1 MSRASSSGSWRSTT
15 FCGASRPRAAI
26 SQRLCVASSRARA
39 ALRRRPERD
48 LSPRERSRAM
58 DAAVTYEKDVTM
70 LPETASAYDVAT
82 AIQKCAVGC
91 VVIVDAE
98 GRPRG
103 IVTDRDLAV
112 RVISRDQDAGSL
124 TASAVMSAPVFTA
137 EASDPLARVIE
148 VMCRHGIRRV
158 PILRDSRV
166 AGIVALDDVL
176 AQLGREFDDLGGA
189 ARRQMFEARPRRAYP
204 VCGTTSKPGC
214 RSSASD

>member
-1 MSRASSSGSWRSTT
+1 MG
-15 FCGASRPRAAI
+15 
-26 SQRLCVASSRARA
+26 
-39 ALRRRPERD
+39 
-48 LSPRERSRAM
+48 
-58 DAAVTYEKDVTM
+58 AAVTYEKDVTM

-189 ARRQMFEARPRRAYP
+189 ARRQMFEARLASSLPRLRDDIETRLSELGERLKQVGSRATETLGREFEELRER
-204 VCGTTSKPGC
+204 VRRTLQ
-214 RSSASD
+214 